1 MPDPAKAA
9 APHDT
14 GLQLIA
20 IIKMVKGVLLLGIAL
35 GVFHML
41 NSDIT
46 DTVRKLAIHLRIDP
60 ENHVL
65 QVLLEK
71 LTDLKPRELR
81 NFGFI
86 SLFYSADLFAEG
98 IGLWLNQTW
107 AKYLLVI
114 ATGLFVPEE
123 AYACIHHFTWE
134 RLLLLFLNI
143 AVLAYVAQFLWRKH
157 PPAPEAPKSPLGMDL

>member
-1 MPDPAKAA
+1 MPDSATP
-9 APHDT
+9 PHPKDT

-41 NSDIT
+41 NRDVAES
-46 DTVRKLAIHLRIDP
+46 VRKLAIHLRIDP
-60 ENHVL
+60 ENHIVQL
-65 QVLLEK
+65 LLEK
-71 LTDLKPRELR
+71 LTNLQPRALR

-98 IGLWLNQTW
+98 VGLWLNQTW

-123 AYACIHHFTWE
+123 AYACVRHFTWE

-143 AVLAYVAQFLWRKH
+143 AVLAYVAQFLCRKH
-157 PPAPEAPKSPLGMDL
+157 PPQTLPPSSPEGQPS